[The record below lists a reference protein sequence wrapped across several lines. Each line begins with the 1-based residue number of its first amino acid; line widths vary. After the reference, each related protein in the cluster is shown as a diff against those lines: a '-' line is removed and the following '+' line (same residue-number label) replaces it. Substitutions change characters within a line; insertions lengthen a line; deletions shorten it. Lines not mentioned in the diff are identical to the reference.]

1 MANKYVKQE
10 KYGLLLLVELVHV
23 LSWSVTETD
32 LNGEVVHLPFKLFK
46 KFAHCKLVCIWSFFF
61 SKFRHMK

>member
-23 LSWSVTETD
+23 LSWSVTVLD
-32 LNGEVVHLPFKLFK
+32 WPVNGYSARAFGVLSIVGLVHNINK
-46 KFAHCKLVCIWSFFF
+46 
-61 SKFRHMK
+61 